1 MTGASP
7 RQDFGALSSAG
18 YTRTRWWW
26 VRHAPVRADGGR
38 IYGQSDPPCDCS
50 DRPVF
55 ERLARLLPRNAA
67 WVASHLLRT
76 QQTAEAIWAAGYG
89 DGVALHRLPE
99 LAEQDLGTW
108 QGEDRA
114 AFFASRVPSP
124 SSYWFASAEERAPGG
139 ESFTDV
145 VARVGAAVERLTGE
159 YRGRD
164 IVAVGHGGSIRAAMV
179 AAMGMTPQR
188 VLGVAVENCSVS
200 RFDHYQGEGEA
211 GWRTVM
217 INHQPWLDGG
227 GAKESAAGADKPA

>member
-1 MTGASP
+1 MADASTASP
-7 RQDFGALSSAG
+7 
-18 YTRTRWWW
+18 TRPAIAATGRCSNAWRGFCLGTR
-26 VRHAPVRADGGR
+26 RGSPAICCGL
-38 IYGQSDPPCDCS
+38 
-50 DRPVF
+50 
-55 ERLARLLPRNAA
+55 E
-67 WVASHLLRT
+67 
-76 QQTAEAIWAAGYG
+76 QTAEAIWAAGYG